1 MHFFGVCRETQVVA
15 SFLTRDMLVDWRLG
29 AAHFEEYLLDYD
41 PCSNYGNWTYVAGTS
56 ESHQ

>member
-1 MHFFGVCRETQVVA
+1 MVA